1 MLGLYGVRCGG
12 ERVAVVFVVVGGGG
26 EKMVVVLEY
35 FVVVGGGVASVLMR
49 RGERKSAQALAGV
62 VVRQRAERWSLR
74 GQRVEVDLGSG

>member
-62 VVRQRAERWSLR
+62 VVRQREERWSLR